1 MPRRHGAE
9 GVRGATSGC
18 RDIGRGIR
26 RSREEGCGGTSR
38 AKRAGGLGTC
48 TAPVPAVTLPGRFLK
63 EPQPHA
69 APRTRGGRPQPPPH
83 AELPAA
89 ARAAPRWGS
98 RISAPSPLFA
108 LGAGRL
114 AAPRDSRR
122 GAPVPVKYWPGSR
135 EKRSCPQCPSAPR
148 GHVGVRGEVASEQHG
163 AVRRSEL
170 LFGGGDTKGTHPQA
184 LGDIAC
190 EGARNNVGRSL
201 SVTLWVCGWEM
212 AFKGPGRWPHVH
224 EPVPGSG
231 RRRDLAGSDPPP
243 APSGVTGLG
252 ARRVPR
258 AKRGSAVPPRVS
270 LLRDDTV
277 AGSGDSRAAVPYKQ
291 PRSCSPRLCIHPVIP
306 SPPSP
311 PPPTFSALPVCLSS
325 SAVC

>member
-170 LFGGGDTKGTHPQA
+170 LFGGGGTQRGPTPRR
-184 LGDIAC
+184 LGTSRA
-190 EGARNNVGRSL
+190 
-201 SVTLWVCGWEM
+201 
-212 AFKGPGRWPHVH
+212 KGPGTTWDGHSLSRYGCVGGKWLLKGQGGGPTSTS
-224 EPVPGSG
+224 PSRGQGGAGTLRDQIPP
-231 RRRDLAGSDPPP
+231 RRR
-243 APSGVTGLG
+243 
-252 ARRVPR
+252 
-258 AKRGSAVPPRVS
+258 RG
-270 LLRDDTV
+270 
-277 AGSGDSRAAVPYKQ
+277 
-291 PRSCSPRLCIHPVIP
+291 
-306 SPPSP
+306 
-311 PPPTFSALPVCLSS
+311 
-325 SAVC
+325 